1 MYGRGGRGRGRK
13 GKFPLSSSLP
23 TKLESPAPAWCE
35 SWQPLVSDSDS
46 EDGSIVQGNNRAQLP
61 AGIENIRP
69 HLDKMDNV
77 PLLVSLFTDCNSDTT
92 AGDIT
97 FYNSN

>member
-1 MYGRGGRGRGRK
+1 MVEGSVDYHPG
-13 GKFPLSSSLP
+13 PWSSGQGF
-23 TKLESPAPAWCE
+23 C
-35 SWQPLVSDSDS
+35 WQPLVSDSDS

-92 AGDIT
+92 AGNTTIT
-97 FYNSN
+97 KD